1 MAASLGE
8 LFIELGVFADTKEL
22 EQFEEKVRKVHKT
35 IKKTEKETQK
45 ATKSI
50 GSYIKKLR
58 GIVTAVS
65 VVVFAIHK
73 MTNALAQSNQEFL
86 NLTRTS
92 DISLGVFQKW
102 NNIGKML
109 GVRNAAD
116 QIANLN
122 QRLFELKLTGKGA
135 EGFMLAGIN
144 PLGQD
149 AEGIMEQL
157 RNRVAGLDDTA
168 AAFLLNQMGLDPTM
182 LHLLR
187 LSRQEF
193 EELGRAVKQY
203 QLTPE
208 QVQQIQKLNIQL
220 QLAQIRFQYLKDRAI
235 LAIMPL
241 WTKLV
246 GAVSRIATGF
256 LKIVDAITSFL
267 NKVPALKNAIIAIG
281 AVFMAYFQPVWALC
295 SALFLLIDDIMTFV
309 QGGRSGIGYLL
320 YFIDEISQKI
330 NSIMMPEWLEKF
342 MAFFQGISGV
352 LGKINPL
359 MWGANL
365 NQPDWSRLMPATSM
379 VSNYDNRQVIMN
391 NSIST
396 AQTGQTVMNELSYAQ
411 NYAFNY

>member
-1 MAASLGE
+1 MAGSLGE

-22 EQFEEKVRKVHKT
+22 EQFEEKLRKVNKT
-35 IKKTEKETQK
+35 VKKTKNEANNASNSISSFVKRIK
-45 ATKSI
+45 AMR
-50 GSYIKKLR
+50 L
-58 GIVTAVS
+58 
-65 VVVFAIHK
+65 
-73 MTNALAQSNQEFL
+73 ALAGAVYAINKLTDSLVQSNQEFL

-109 GVRNAAD
+109 GVRNAAE

-193 EELGRAVKQY
+193 EALGQAVKQY

-208 QVQQIQKLNIQL
+208 QVQEIQKLNVQL
-220 QLAQIRFQYLKDRAI
+220 QIAHIRLKYIKDRAI
-235 LAIMPL
+235 LALMPL
-241 WTKLV
+241 WIKLI
-246 GAVSRIATGF
+246 GAVGRIATGF
-256 LKIVDAITSFL
+256 IKIADAVTAFL
-267 NKVPALKNAIIAIG
+267 NKVPALKNAIVAIG
-281 AVFMAYFQPVWALC
+281 LAFMAYFHPVWALC

-342 MAFFQGISGV
+342 MGFFQGISGF

-359 MWGANL
+359 MWAANF

-396 AQTGQTVMNELSYAQ
+396 AQTGQTIMNELSYAQ
-411 NYAFNY
+411 NFAFQ